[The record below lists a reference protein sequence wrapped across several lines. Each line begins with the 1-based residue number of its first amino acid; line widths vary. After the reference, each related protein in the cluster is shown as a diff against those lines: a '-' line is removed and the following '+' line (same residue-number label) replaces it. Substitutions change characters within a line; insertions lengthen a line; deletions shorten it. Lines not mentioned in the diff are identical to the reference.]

1 MPGLPDLP
9 LNQAEAILRARG
21 DYAWALSGKQRWTV
35 MEIKEKLNAMDIA
48 VSRDTVTRWVKT
60 WPQTE
65 DFGYLG
71 LRASRADLILFL
83 AGRQRNAQSS
93 EADD

>member
-1 MPGLPDLP
+1 MPSMPDLT
-9 LNQAEAILRARG
+9 LDQAEAILRARG

-35 MEIKEKLNAMDIA
+35 MEIKEQLNAMDID
-48 VSRDTVTRWVKT
+48 VSRDTVTRWVKK

-83 AGRQRNAQSS
+83 AGRQLNAQAT
-93 EADD
+93 EPDD